1 MWVVLE
7 PLPHL
12 KAHIVPDDNVIDPL
26 WVICLVRWYQQVM
39 QAIQEDEETGSVIA
53 PSTHYDVPTTLAGDL
68 NNGPLANDV
77 SAPSPPLH
85 QVESHI
91 INKDVLVQHMSCVM
105 LLDQHEN
112 ASYSMDTERSTQW
125 AKGNVGVTSPFAL
138 PLHRMGSSSITPI
151 WALTTHLTFSNVWT
165 DYTTSSQQ

>member
-39 QAIQEDEETGSVIA
+39 QAIQEDEETGSVIG
-53 PSTHYDVPTTLAGDL
+53 PEVSMTVQHPMVIHCSTHCDVPTTLAGDL

-85 QVESHI
+85 QVESHL

-112 ASYSMDTERSTQW
+112 ASYNMDTERSTQW
-125 AKGNVGVTSPFAL
+125 A
-138 PLHRMGSSSITPI
+138 
-151 WALTTHLTFSNVWT
+151 THGIPMKNTV
-165 DYTTSSQQ
+165 Q